1 MSSLFSRPAVTPVEL
16 SEPPV
21 LESWDATA
29 HPSQQRLRGY
39 LDSVAALFGPIL
51 AEDTTHLALALDVGL
66 ADHVALTR
74 GGHDLDNYLFP
85 LARRFGAGR
94 FDAVFARK
102 RHDAS
107 STIAVGPA
115 LRQGPDRAAGPPLL
129 SVRTSVSATSAAWKE
144 AIHQACRAAHPEP
157 APEGP
162 LQVQLCFR
170 VSAGRNWSTLWKPAI
185 DALGPLLGMPD
196 PDRPFRPSDDRI
208 VDLALHRNVDD
219 SLGHD
224 VVIAVWCNRVTPSIA
239 QVGQGEETNMH
250 TSGGSTRSN

>member
-1 MSSLFSRPAVTPVEL
+1 MPEGTLGRVPTLFSPPAATPVRL
-16 SEPPV
+16 SQPPV
-21 LESWDATA
+21 LESWDASG
-29 HPSQQRLRGY
+29 HPNQQRLRAY
-39 LDSVAALFGPIL
+39 LDSVAALVDPALTVGG
-51 AEDTTHLALALDVGL
+51 THLALALDVGL
-66 ADHVALTR
+66 ADRIALTR

-102 RHDAS
+102 RHAAF

-115 LRQGPDRAAGPPLL
+115 TPPGADRAAVPPLL

-144 AIHQACRAAHPEP
+144 AIHQACRAAQPEP
-157 APEGP
+157 APDGP
-162 LQVQLCFR
+162 LRVQLCLR
-170 VSAGRNWSTLWKPAI
+170 VSARRNWSTLWKPAI

-208 VDLALHRNVDD
+208 IDLALHRNLDD

-224 VVIAVWCNRVTPSIA
+224 VVIAAWCSPVESPVA
-239 QVGQGEETNMH
+239 QLGQG
-250 TSGGSTRSN
+250 S

>member
-1 MSSLFSRPAVTPVEL
+1 MPSLFSPPAVTPVRL
-16 SEPPV
+16 PQPPV
-21 LESWDATA
+21 LESWDAIG
-29 HPSQQRLRGY
+29 HPSQQRLRAY
-39 LDSVAALFGPIL
+39 LDSVATLVGPAL
-51 AEDTTHLALALDVGL
+51 AEDTTHLAMALDVGL

-85 LARRFGAGR
+85 LARSFGADR

-102 RHDAS
+102 HHAAS
-107 STIAVGPA
+107 STMAVGPA
-115 LRQGPDRAAGPPLL
+115 LPQGLDRAAVPPLL
-129 SVRTSVSATSAAWKE
+129 SVRTSVSVTSAAWKE

-157 APEGP
+157 APSGP

-170 VSAGRNWSTLWKPAI
+170 VSTRRNWSTLWKPAI

-224 VVIAVWCNRVTPSIA
+224 VVIAAWCNPFTPPIA
-239 QVGQGEETNMH
+239 QVGGVN
-250 TSGGSTRSN
+250 